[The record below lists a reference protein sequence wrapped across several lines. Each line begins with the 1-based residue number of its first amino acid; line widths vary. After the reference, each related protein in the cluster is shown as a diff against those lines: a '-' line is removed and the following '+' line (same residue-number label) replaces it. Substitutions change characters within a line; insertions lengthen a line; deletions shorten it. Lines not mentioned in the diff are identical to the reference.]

1 MLRPKTNNMLS
12 IIKNIKIMSI
22 SCEICGEYNHFTRN
36 CKHGPFN
43 WKNIFGVSNFKVDT
57 SRTTK
62 QIFRQSSLVMTNI
75 LTFLKYNRLNKFFFW
90 NQQKNKCIFYT
101 LLIINN

>member
-75 LTFLKYNRLNKFFFW
+75 LTFLKYNRLNKFFFGI
-90 NQQKNKCIFYT
+90 NKKISVFFILY
-101 LLIINN
+101 L